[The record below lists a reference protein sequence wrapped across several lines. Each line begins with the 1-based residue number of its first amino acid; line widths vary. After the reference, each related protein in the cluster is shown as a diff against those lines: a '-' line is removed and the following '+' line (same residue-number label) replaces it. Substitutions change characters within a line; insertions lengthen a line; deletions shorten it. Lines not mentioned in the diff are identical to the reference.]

1 MSSIVRD
8 RPVGLLRVL
17 GLAFGLAVVVGGAVG
32 QGILRSPGPV
42 AAAVGSAGLIL
53 ALWALGGLLAATDA
67 CAAVELAAS
76 HPCAGGPYAFAR
88 RAFGPFAGTMIGWT
102 DWFQGAVALAFL
114 AVVFGEYLGE
124 AGIPSPLPVGATAM
138 LLLAAIAALH
148 WRGTRIGG
156 ASQVLAT
163 LLKAALL
170 GGIVLA
176 LVLAPAAAT
185 PIHAAP
191 LGPVTTVAGV
201 VVALRLIFTTYAG
214 WNASCYF
221 CEELHAPERNVVRAT
236 FLGIAFITALYLAIN
251 AALLAVMSPADMA
264 GSKLAVGDALQRALG
279 GSSGL
284 VIAVIA
290 LVSVGAIANLYA
302 MQFTRVVF
310 AMARDRALPAVLGTV
325 SRGGTP
331 RTAMLATLGAA
342 IVFASSGSYE
352 SLVAISAV
360 PAAAINLVVNLAAIR
375 LRSIEPALTR
385 PWSMPLYPA
394 PALLGAAIN
403 SALIAAMVWED
414 PRDSGLALTLLG
426 GVAAIYALRG
436 RLVRR
441 APA

>member
-1 MSSIVRD
+1 MNPLVRD

-138 LLLAAIAALH
+138 LLLTAIAALH

-176 LVLAPAAAT
+176 LV
-185 PIHAAP
+185 
-191 LGPVTTVAGV
+191 
-201 VVALRLIFTTYAG
+201 
-214 WNASCYF
+214 
-221 CEELHAPERNVVRAT
+221 
-236 FLGIAFITALYLAIN
+236 
-251 AALLAVMSPADMA
+251 
-264 GSKLAVGDALQRALG
+264 
-279 GSSGL
+279 GSSGHDN
-284 VIAVIA
+284 AVHA
-290 LVSVGAIANLYA
+290 HGTVGANTKHYA
-302 MQFTRVVF
+302 IVDRRVVF
-310 AMARDRALPAVLGTV
+310 A
-325 SRGGTP
+325 
-331 RTAMLATLGAA
+331 
-342 IVFASSGSYE
+342 
-352 SLVAISAV
+352 
-360 PAAAINLVVNLAAIR
+360 N
-375 LRSIEPALTR
+375 
-385 PWSMPLYPA
+385 
-394 PALLGAAIN
+394 
-403 SALIAAMVWED
+403 
-414 PRDSGLALTLLG
+414 
-426 GVAAIYALRG
+426 
-436 RLVRR
+436 
-441 APA
+441 